1 MSTTTVDKSKAQSK
15 SVLEPVVSKRI
26 AVIAGAGPAGLT
38 AAYELLQQTNVLPL
52 VCEASNQIGGIS
64 QTVEH
69 NGNRMDL
76 GGHRFFSKDDRI
88 MQWWQQM
95 LPIQGSRS
103 KDDILLDQND
113 KPLAPNGPDPEQT
126 DRVMLLRHRVS
137 RIFFLRKF
145 FDYPISMKKETFLN
159 MGLLRTMKAGFGYL
173 WSCVHKLP
181 EDSLENFY
189 INRFGRPLYEM
200 FFEGYTEKVWGV
212 HPSKLGADWG
222 SQRVKGLSVRAVLR
236 DMLRKAFGTKDKGQV
251 ETSLIEQFIYPKYGP
266 GQLWQT
272 VAEEVKAHGGKVL
285 LDSTVTQVHVNPQT
299 RMVDKVVITHSDGK
313 QETLACD
320 YFLSTMPI
328 KDLIAGVRGIDV
340 PQDVQQI
347 ASTLPYRDFITVGL
361 LVDKMKIIN
370 ETKLKTYANRVPDT
384 WIYIQERD
392 VKIGRLQVFNN
403 WSPYLVKD
411 YEHTMWIG
419 LEYFATEGD
428 ELWQMPAELFIK
440 MATDELI
447 KIDIIAPDAVLD
459 ACHVR
464 VKKAYPAYYGSY
476 YKLDTVKAFLDT
488 IPNLFCLGRNGQHRY
503 NNMDHSM
510 ATAMECVALIHSG
523 KIEDKTA
530 VWNVNTETEYHE
542 SKKVEE

>member
-1 MSTTTVDKSKAQSK
+1 MAKSTIQDKSQVSAQDS
-15 SVLEPVVSKRI
+15 SVVSRRV

-38 AAYELLQQTNVLPL
+38 AAYELLKQTSIHPI
-52 VCEASNQIGGIS
+52 VCEASMNIGGIS
-64 QTVEH
+64 QTVEYK
-69 NGNRMDL
+69 GNRMDL
-76 GGHRFFSKDDRI
+76 GGHRFFSKDERI
-88 MQWWQQM
+88 MRWWRTM
-95 LPIQGSRS
+95 MPLQGSRS
-103 KDDILLDQND
+103 KDDILLNLDD
-113 KPLAPNGPDPEQT
+113 KPLVKNGPDPEKE
-126 DRVMLLRHRVS
+126 DRVMLFRHRVS

-173 WSCVHKLP
+173 WSCIHKLP

-236 DMLRKAFGTKDKGQV
+236 DMLEKAFGTKDEKKV
-251 ETSLIEQFIYPKYGP
+251 ETSLIEQYIYPKYGP

-272 VAEEVKAHGGKVL
+272 VAAEIKDNGGEVR
-285 LDSTVTQVHVNPQT
+285 LDSEVVAVRCEQSAVKEVTV
-299 RMVDKVVITHSDGK
+299 RHSDGT
-313 QETLACD
+313 EEIIACD

-328 KDLIAGVRGIDV
+328 KDLIAAIRGIDV
-340 PQDVQQI
+340 PAEVQQV

-361 LVDKMKIIN
+361 LVDRMKITN
-370 ETKLKTYANRVPDT
+370 ETKLKTYAQRVPDT

-392 VKIGRLQVFNN
+392 VKIGRLQIFNN

-419 LEYFATEGD
+419 LEYFASEGD
-428 ELWQMPAELFIK
+428 DLWQMPSEDFIR
-440 MATDELI
+440 MATDELV
-447 KIDIIAPDAVLD
+447 KIDVIAPDAVKD

-476 YKLDTVKAFLDT
+476 YQLDTVKAFLDG
-488 IPNLFCLGRNGQHRY
+488 IPNIFCLGRNGQHRY

-510 ATAMECVALIHSG
+510 ATAMECVTLLKSG
-523 KIEDKTA
+523 QIEDKSA

-542 SKKVEE
+542 SKKTEEEE